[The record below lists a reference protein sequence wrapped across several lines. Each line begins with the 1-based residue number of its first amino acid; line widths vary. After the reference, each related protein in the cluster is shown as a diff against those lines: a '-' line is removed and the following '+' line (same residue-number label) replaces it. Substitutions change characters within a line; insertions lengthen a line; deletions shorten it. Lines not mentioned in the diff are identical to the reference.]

1 MPLPY
6 RRDGVSS
13 PLGAIMQ
20 LTGLERIPDDLRGPV
35 RQFAERVIQLGGEHV
50 LGLILYGPIAGKS
63 FDRNIHTI
71 HSVLMLD
78 GLGLDIL
85 RRLSGDGRRFGRH
98 GIMAPMVMTPEF
110 LAASRDTFPLEL
122 IEMQEQRLVLL
133 GEDYFGLLH
142 FDPAHVRLQCEREL
156 KVLSVAMRQAV
167 VTDGIKEES
176 LRRAALP
183 ALYGLLRVLRGL
195 LWLKEKRE
203 PLAAAALLLEVENLA
218 GRHLPGVRQAL
229 DAPSAVDW
237 LIFERLYNDI
247 EALGHIADGW

>member
-1 MPLPY
+1 
-6 RRDGVSS
+6 
-13 PLGAIMQ
+13 MQ
-20 LTGLERIPDDLRGPV
+20 FTGLERIPDDLREPV
-35 RQFAERVIQLGGEHV
+35 HQFATRVVQLGGDHV
-50 LGLILYGPIAGKS
+50 LGLTLYGPIAGKS
-63 FDRNIHTI
+63 FDRQIHTI
-71 HSVLMLD
+71 HSVLVLD

-85 RRLSGDGRRFGRH
+85 RRLSGEGRRFGRH
-98 GIMAPMVMTPEF
+98 SIMAPMVMTPAF
-110 LAASRDTFPLEL
+110 LVASRDTFPLEL

-133 GEDYFGLLH
+133 GEDYFASLQ
-142 FDPAHVRLQCEREL
+142 FEPANVRLQCEREL

-195 LWLKEKRE
+195 LWLRNKRE
-203 PLAAAALLLEVENLA
+203 PLVASALLLEVENLA

-229 DAPSAVDW
+229 DAPSAIDW